1 MDSLTSTNE
10 KTVMFIYGCVERASG
25 SEVLLVV
32 PNAIVEDILLPRT
45 YFKIQMD
52 FIRTMYI
59 KGKVK

>member
-45 YFKIQMD
+45 YFKI
-52 FIRTMYI
+52 
-59 KGKVK
+59 